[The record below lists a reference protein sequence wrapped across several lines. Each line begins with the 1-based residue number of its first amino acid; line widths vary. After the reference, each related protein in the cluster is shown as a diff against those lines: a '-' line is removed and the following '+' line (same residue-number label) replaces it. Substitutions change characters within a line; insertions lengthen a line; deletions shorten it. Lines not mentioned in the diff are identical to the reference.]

1 MHPYLPTIAGIAL
14 LLFLSARPG
23 TGFILWLLL
32 PLATV
37 PRLIALIRAAGQ
49 PEKRKLWWRQSL
61 MWFGATAVILVLHQW
76 YARDC
81 RTAADTAASQIA
93 AYRHEH
99 GRYPQISDIPPP
111 PEQCQI
117 RYIYFPESG
126 KAPMLFYHSTWH
138 VFDKYIYDFKQGSW
152 RFFPD

>member
-1 MHPYLPTIAGIAL
+1 
-14 LLFLSARPG
+14 
-23 TGFILWLLL
+23 
-32 PLATV
+32 LAAV

-93 AYRHEH
+93 AYRHEQ